1 MSTCFSFCNHQL
13 GESEQQSDRE
23 TCSKPSQRPKASS
36 SPGQIVNS
44 SQETTRAQ
52 SRRQQTQSACRR
64 AKVCECG
71 DYYFNFLICK
81 CCCFFSCQLALSY
94 FETAKCCSSLRFY
107 FFSLCTSTLATGMA
121 RIMTFRGLIVMDGCK
136 TSIWPEGGIL
146 CLYLSPR
153 SSST

>member
-1 MSTCFSFCNHQL
+1 MYLMFIFDRGLMSTCFSFCNHQL

-23 TCSKPSQRPKASS
+23 TWSKPSQRPKASS

-94 FETAKCCSSLRFY
+94 FWDSKML
-107 FFSLCTSTLATGMA
+107 
-121 RIMTFRGLIVMDGCK
+121 LI
-136 TSIWPEGGIL
+136 SQIL
-146 CLYLSPR
+146 LFLFVYKHIGYRNGQNNDFQGSDCNGWL
-153 SSST
+153 